1 MKSTVKFTC
10 ETEKKKQHTNTWG
23 REQEW
28 WGKSQCLYGVSHYGK
43 FKCTFGTREGYA
55 IDAGDPNL
63 ILEEVLQQ
71 GESSRRIQQI
81 YYMQSTRCNK
91 CIVMV
96 TAVSRKKIND
106 HFNKQKS

>member
-1 MKSTVKFTC
+1 VKSTVKFTC
-10 ETEKKKQHTNTWG
+10 ENEKTYKYL
-23 REQEW
+23 RERA
-28 WGKSQCLYGVSHYGK
+28 GMVDCNRASQCLYAISHYGK

-55 IDAGDPNL
+55 IDAGNPNL

-71 GESSRRIQQI
+71 GESSRSIQQI

-96 TAVSRKKIND
+96 TAVSRKEKTKTKKKD
-106 HFNKQKS
+106 Q